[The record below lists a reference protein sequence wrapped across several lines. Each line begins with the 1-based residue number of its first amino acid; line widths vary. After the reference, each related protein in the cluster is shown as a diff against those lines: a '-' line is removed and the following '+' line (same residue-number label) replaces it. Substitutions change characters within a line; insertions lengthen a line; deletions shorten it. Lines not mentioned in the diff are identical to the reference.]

1 MVEHNILMKI
11 EFSYTFVCKSLSNP
25 ELCSLIP
32 TSLKADFRQAIEI
45 LHLAEVQGDVPLRHM
60 LMQNLLC

>member
-11 EFSYTFVCKSLSNP
+11 EFAYKFVFKSLSNP
-25 ELCSLIP
+25 ELCSFIP